1 MGAIVTTSEC
11 ALFML
16 LGDAKHPNFRE
27 VQALVKTAA
36 PDSGLLSKCWWRNYG
51 CVEHKTA
58 FSIQQGFKDSQWE
71 IAFKLVT
78 VTYFTAVITRL
89 IQTICNWYILI

>member
-11 ALFML
+11 TLFML

-36 PDSGLLSKCWWRNYG
+36 PDSGLLSKCWWRNNGY
-51 CVEHKTA
+51 TD
-58 FSIQQGFKDSQWE
+58 FSIQKSLLE
-71 IAFKLVT
+71 KV
-78 VTYFTAVITRL
+78 TAVIIRL
-89 IQTICNWYILI
+89 IQTILGILF